1 MEKKEK
7 KSSGLDF
14 EALNAKMNALD
25 QKAEKEKDV
34 QQETVNLQELTEELK
49 LVIGDVRHLVPKVRE
64 LSVSVERAGQ
74 QLEKAG
80 KEGDLT
86 YTLFKCAII
95 KANAE
100 GIPIIVDPESMKA
113 VNEQFNVIRDSIINE
128 FKKGLD
134 VTYNNYISK
143 HKLYLDEL
151 ERHERT
157 MLLSF
162 RCDMDNALSR
172 KGCWCTPRVFWWFF
186 GIYMFCF
193 SIAFLAI
200 VLLITGNLHF

>member
-95 KANAE
+95 NST
-100 GIPIIVDPESMKA
+100 GFLV
-113 VNEQFNVIRDSIINE
+113 VLRNLHVLF
-128 FKKGLD
+128 
-134 VTYNNYISK
+134 YNNNPCDCIPDLRSSTLLVFVYIW
-143 HKLYLDEL
+143 LAPARL
-151 ERHERT
+151 ER
-157 MLLSF
+157 
-162 RCDMDNALSR
+162 CA
-172 KGCWCTPRVFWWFF
+172 G
-186 GIYMFCF
+186 
-193 SIAFLAI
+193 AF
-200 VLLITGNLHF
+200 